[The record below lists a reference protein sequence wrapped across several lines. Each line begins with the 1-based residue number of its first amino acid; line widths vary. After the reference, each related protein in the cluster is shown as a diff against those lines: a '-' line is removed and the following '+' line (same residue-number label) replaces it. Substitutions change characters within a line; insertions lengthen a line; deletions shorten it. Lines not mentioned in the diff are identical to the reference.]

1 MQKSKLPIGL
11 YGITPEWDDTK
22 RLIKAVIS
30 AAKGG
35 MKILQLRRKKTTYAK
50 IKLQTS
56 ELCKVCQDVN
66 VKFIINDF
74 WELALEYKADGC
86 HLGIDDFDSSSI
98 KNKIDKNLIVGVS
111 CYNDINRAKMLIQA
125 GVDYVAFGAVFNST
139 TKPLACHISL
149 NEIKKARSKISINKP
164 YSIVAIGGINIGNA
178 KKVIDSNVDNI
189 AVLNG
194 LFEADNIFETA
205 QALSSHFIKRDQDND
220 K

>member
-22 RLIKAVIS
+22 QLIKAVIS

-35 MKILQLRRKKTTYAK
+35 MKILQLRRKKTTYEK

-74 WELALEYKADGC
+74 WELAVEYQADGF
-86 HLGIDDFDSSSI
+86 HLGIDDFDLNNI
-98 KNKIDKNLIVGVS
+98 KNKIDTGLIVGVS
-111 CYNDINRAKMLIQA
+111 CYNDINRAKMLVQA
-125 GVDYVAFGAVFNST
+125 GVDYVAFGAVFKSN
-139 TKPLACHISL
+139 TKPLARHISL
-149 NEIKKARSKISINKP
+149 NEIKEARNKINNNKP
-164 YSIVAIGGINIGNA
+164 YSIVAIGGININNA
-178 KKVIDSNVDNI
+178 KTVIESNVDNI

-194 LFEADNIFETA
+194 LFDSDNIFETA
-205 QALSSHFIKRDQDND
+205 QALSSQFTKRD
-220 K
+220 